1 MEPYIITEHSNGILI
16 FMINRP
22 EKRNAIN
29 FEVMDGLEKALQ
41 LAKQEHVKVLMIT
54 GAGEQAFCSGGDL
67 SVFHR
72 LRTEQ
77 QAYKML
83 AKMSEILYQLVT
95 LQKPTIAI
103 LNGTA
108 VGGGCELAI
117 SCDFRIAR
125 EGIKAGF
132 VQGNLAIT
140 SGWGGGTIL
149 TEKLPHDC
157 ALTMLMEAKIY
168 ETDRLKQLG
177 FVNETYNGDPLL
189 AGTSLVELL
198 LNKQTDVLVAYKQM
212 LVRKWEATRLKERI
226 EKEVSE
232 CAILWEK
239 DAHHEAVD
247 RFMGD

>member
-1 MEPYIITEHSNGILI
+1 
-16 FMINRP
+16 
-22 EKRNAIN
+22 
-29 FEVMDGLEKALQ
+29 
-41 LAKQEHVKVLMIT
+41 
-54 GAGEQAFCSGGDL
+54 
-67 SVFHR
+67 
-72 LRTEQ
+72 
-77 QAYKML
+77 
-83 AKMSEILYQLVT
+83 
-95 LQKPTIAI
+95 
-103 LNGTA
+103 
-108 VGGGCELAI
+108 
-117 SCDFRIAR
+117 
-125 EGIKAGF
+125 
-132 VQGNLAIT
+132 
-140 SGWGGGTIL
+140 
-149 TEKLPHDC
+149 
-157 ALTMLMEAKIY
+157 MLMEAKIY